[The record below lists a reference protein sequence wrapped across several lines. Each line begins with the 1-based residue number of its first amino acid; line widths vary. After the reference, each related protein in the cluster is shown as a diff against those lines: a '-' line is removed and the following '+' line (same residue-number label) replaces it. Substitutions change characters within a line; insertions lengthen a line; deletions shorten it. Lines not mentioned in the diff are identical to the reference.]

1 MILKEILQ
9 KHFSDN
15 ICVFYKFILIIVEVF
30 SGINFYIRSPLQFCI
45 DQHRKYRYRHEKL
58 KHVSQIA

>member
-30 SGINFYIRSPLQFCI
+30 SGINFYIYAFIYTYIYTLTFAI
-45 DQHRKYRYRHEKL
+45 LH
-58 KHVSQIA
+58 